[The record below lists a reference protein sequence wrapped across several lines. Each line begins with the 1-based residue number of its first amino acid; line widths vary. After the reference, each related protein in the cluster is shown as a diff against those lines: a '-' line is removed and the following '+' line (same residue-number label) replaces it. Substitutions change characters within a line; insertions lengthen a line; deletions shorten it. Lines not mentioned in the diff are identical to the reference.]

1 MDTSRI
7 VDSEKKKLV
16 GHEID
21 SCHLVETQLRKLLTF
36 CVIPAVKLRPG

>member
-7 VDSEKKKLV
+7 VGSEKTLV

-21 SCHLVETQLRKLLTF
+21 SCHLVEAQLPKLLTF
-36 CVIPAVKLRPG
+36 RVIPTSGLVKDV